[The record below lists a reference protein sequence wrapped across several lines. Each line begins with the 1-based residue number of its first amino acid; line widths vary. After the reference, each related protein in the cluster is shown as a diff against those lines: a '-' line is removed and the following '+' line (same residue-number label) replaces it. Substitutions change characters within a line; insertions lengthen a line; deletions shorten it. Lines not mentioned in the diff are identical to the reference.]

1 MIDQYTIKMF
11 KPFLELV
18 AFLFYKTG
26 VNANY
31 ISLFGLIL
39 SFFSFYLILKGFNI
53 IALFLF
59 LFGRILDGVDGIIAN
74 KTRITEFGGFIDI
87 VFDLISYSLVPLAFI
102 LKDNSNAIFGSI
114 LLATFFGTSSTFF
127 GIAIFAKKKFIKKN
141 PEKSF
146 FHVGGFMGGTITIFF
161 LSLMFLFTEK
171 FNLIALIFSVLCI
184 ICTIERIFYAY
195 IILDKNKDLL

>member
-1 MIDQYTIKMF
+1 MIDQYTIKIF

-18 AFLFYKTG
+18 ASIFYKIG

-31 ISLFGLIL
+31 VSLFGLIL
-39 SFFSFYLILKGFNI
+39 SFLSFYLILKDFNV

-59 LFGRILDGVDGIIAN
+59 LLGRILDGIDGIIAN
-74 KTRITEFGGFIDI
+74 KTKITEFGGFIDI
-87 VFDLISYSLVPLAFI
+87 VFDFISYSLVPLAFI

-127 GIAIFAKKKFIKKN
+127 GIAIFEKNKFIKKN
-141 PEKSF
+141 HEKSF
-146 FHVGGFMGGTITIFF
+146 FHVGGFMGGTVTIFF

-171 FNLIALIFSVLCI
+171 FNLIALTFSVLCI
-184 ICTIERIFYAY
+184 ISTIERIFYAY
-195 IILDKNKDLL
+195 IILDKD

>member
-1 MIDQYTIKMF
+1 MIDRHIIKIF
-11 KPFLELV
+11 RPFLELV
-18 AFLFYKTG
+18 ASFFYKTG

-31 ISLFGLIL
+31 ISLLGLSL
-39 SFFSFYLILKGFNI
+39 SFLSFYLILKDLNI
-53 IALFLF
+53 LALFIF

-74 KTRITEFGGFIDI
+74 KTGITEFGGFIDI

-114 LLATFFGTSSTFF
+114 LLATFFGTSSAFF
-127 GIAIFAKKKFIKKN
+127 GIAIFENNKFIKRN

-146 FHVGGFMGGTITIFF
+146 YHVGGFMGGSITILF
-161 LSLMFLFTEK
+161 LSLMFLFPEK

-184 ICTIERIFYAY
+184 IGTIERIFYAY
-195 IILDKNKDLL
+195 IILDSD

>member
-1 MIDQYTIKMF
+1 MIDEYLIKIF

-18 AFLFYKTG
+18 ASPFYKFG

-31 ISLFGLIL
+31 ISLFGLSL
-39 SFFSFYLILKGFNI
+39 SFLSFYLILEGLNN
-53 IALFLF
+53 IALFVF
-59 LFGRILDGVDGIIAN
+59 LLGRILDGVDGIIAN
-74 KTRITEFGGFIDI
+74 KTSITEFGGFIDI

-114 LLATFFGTSSTFF
+114 LLATFFGTSSAFF
-127 GIAIFAKKKFIKKN
+127 GIAIFENNKSIKRN

-146 FHVGGFMGGTITIFF
+146 YHVGGFIGGAITIFF
-161 LSLMFLFTEK
+161 LSLMFIFPEK

-184 ICTIERIFYAY
+184 LGTIEGIFYAY
-195 IILDKNKDLL
+195 IILDSD

>member
-1 MIDQYTIKMF
+1 MIDEYFIKIL

-18 AFLFYKTG
+18 ASPFYKFG

-31 ISLFGLIL
+31 ISLFGLSM
-39 SFFSFYLILKGFNI
+39 SFLSFYLILEGLNN
-53 IALFLF
+53 IALFVF
-59 LFGRILDGVDGIIAN
+59 LLGRILDGVDGIIAN

-114 LLATFFGTSSTFF
+114 LLATFFGTSSAFF
-127 GIAIFAKKKFIKKN
+127 GIAIFENNKFIKRN

-146 FHVGGFMGGTITIFF
+146 YHVGGFMGGAITIFF
-161 LSLMFLFTEK
+161 LSLMFIFPEK

-184 ICTIERIFYAY
+184 LGTIERIFYAY
-195 IILDKNKDLL
+195 IILDSD

>member
-1 MIDQYTIKMF
+1 MIDEYFIKIF
-11 KPFLELV
+11 KPLLELV
-18 AFLFYKTG
+18 ASPFYKFG

-31 ISLFGLIL
+31 ISLLGLSL
-39 SFFSFYLILKGFNI
+39 SFLSFYLILKNLNN
-53 IALFLF
+53 IALFVF
-59 LFGRILDGVDGIIAN
+59 LLGRILDGVDGIIAN

-114 LLATFFGTSSTFF
+114 LLVTFFGTSSAFF
-127 GIAIFAKKKFIKKN
+127 GIAIFENNKFIKRN

-146 FHVGGFMGGTITIFF
+146 YHVGGFMGGSITILF
-161 LSLMFLFTEK
+161 LSLMFLFPEK

-184 ICTIERIFYAY
+184 LGTIERIFYAY
-195 IILDKNKDLL
+195 IILDSD

>member
-1 MIDQYTIKMF
+1 MIDQYFIKFF

-18 AFLFYKTG
+18 ASPFYKFG

-31 ISLFGLIL
+31 ISLFGLSM
-39 SFFSFYLILKGFNI
+39 SFLSFYLILEGLNN
-53 IALFLF
+53 IALFVF
-59 LFGRILDGVDGIIAN
+59 LLGRILDGVDGIIAN

-114 LLATFFGTSSTFF
+114 LLATFFGTSSAFF
-127 GIAIFAKKKFIKKN
+127 GIAIFENNKFIKRN

-146 FHVGGFMGGTITIFF
+146 YHVGGFMGGAITIFF
-161 LSLMFLFTEK
+161 LSLMFIFTEK

-184 ICTIERIFYAY
+184 LGTIERIFYAY
-195 IILDKNKDLL
+195 IILVSD

>member
-1 MIDQYTIKMF
+1 MIDQYFIKIF

-18 AFLFYKTG
+18 ASPFYKFG

-31 ISLFGLIL
+31 ISLLGLSL
-39 SFFSFYLILKGFNI
+39 SFLSFYLILKNLNN
-53 IALFLF
+53 IALFVF
-59 LFGRILDGVDGIIAN
+59 LLGRILDGVDGIIAN

-114 LLATFFGTSSTFF
+114 LLATFFGTSSAFF
-127 GIAIFAKKKFIKKN
+127 GIAIFENNKCIKRN

-146 FHVGGFMGGTITIFF
+146 YHVGGFMGGAITIFF
-161 LSLMFLFTEK
+161 LSLMFLFPEK

-184 ICTIERIFYAY
+184 IGTIERIFYAY
-195 IILDKNKDLL
+195 IILDSD

>member
-1 MIDQYTIKMF
+1 MIDQYFIKF
-11 KPFLELV
+11 ARPFLELV
-18 AFLFYKTG
+18 ASPFYKFG
-26 VNANY
+26 VHANY
-31 ISLFGLIL
+31 ISLLGLSL
-39 SFFSFYLILKGFNI
+39 SFLSFYLILKDLNN
-53 IALFLF
+53 IALFVF
-59 LFGRILDGVDGIIAN
+59 LLGRILDGVDGIIAN

-102 LKDNSNAIFGSI
+102 LNDNSNAIFGSI

-127 GIAIFAKKKFIKKN
+127 GIAIFEKNKLIKMN

-161 LSLMFLFTEK
+161 LSLMFLFTEN

-184 ICTIERIFYAY
+184 LGTIERIFYAY
-195 IILDKNKDLL
+195 IILDSD

>member
-1 MIDQYTIKMF
+1 MIDKYFIKFF

-18 AFLFYKTG
+18 ASPFYKYG

-31 ISLFGLIL
+31 ISLFAL
-39 SFFSFYLILKGFNI
+39 SMSFLSFYLILKDLNY
-53 IALFLF
+53 IALFVF
-59 LFGRILDGVDGIIAN
+59 LLGRILDGVDGIIAN

-102 LKDNSNAIFGSI
+102 LNDNSNAIFGSI
-114 LLATFFGTSSTFF
+114 LLATFFGTSSAFF
-127 GIAIFAKKKFIKKN
+127 GIAIFENNKFIKRN

-146 FHVGGFMGGTITIFF
+146 YHVGGFMGGSITILF
-161 LSLMFLFTEK
+161 LSLMFLFPEK

-184 ICTIERIFYAY
+184 IGTIERIFYAY
-195 IILDKNKDLL
+195 IILDSD

>member
-1 MIDQYTIKMF
+1 MIDQYTIKIF

-18 AFLFYKTG
+18 ASIFYKIG

-31 ISLFGLIL
+31 VSLFGLIL
-39 SFFSFYLILKGFNI
+39 SFLSFYLILKDLNI

-59 LFGRILDGVDGIIAN
+59 LLGRILDGIDGIIAN
-74 KTRITEFGGFIDI
+74 KTKITEFGGFIDI
-87 VFDLISYSLVPLAFI
+87 VFDFISYSLVPLAFI

-127 GIAIFAKKKFIKKN
+127 GIAIFEKNKFIKKN
-141 PEKSF
+141 HEKSF
-146 FHVGGFMGGTITIFF
+146 FHVGGFMGGTVTIFF

-171 FNLIALIFSVLCI
+171 FNLIALTFSILCI
-184 ICTIERIFYAY
+184 ISTIERIFYAY
-195 IILDKNKDLL
+195 IILEKN